1 MIDLRVLQFAEARQ
15 PEFREKKGIDGGYIK
30 YGENND
36 YPEYIV
42 DLYNKSSKHS
52 AIIKSKV
59 HYITGNGWSG
69 EADAQAFID
78 KANRV
83 ESLNDLTRKVSLD
96 VEIFG
101 GAYLEIIWD
110 LSGNLAEIWHCDY
123 VKIRTN
129 KDNTQY
135 WYKEDWKDNKVK
147 PEVIAAFNPKQPT
160 GKQILYIKEY
170 RPNIGIYGLPSY
182 FAALN
187 YIESD
192 IEVSKHILGNAQTGF
207 SASKLITLPN
217 GEPNDEEKRN
227 VDNRLRKTYSGA
239 DGKKYMIAF
248 VNDISRKPV
257 VDDLGTS
264 DLTKE
269 DFGRVDALI
278 QTNIFSG
285 HQVTTPSI
293 MGIAEAGKLGSRTE
307 MRDGYEIFKNTYVNA
322 KQMHLESVFNMLAK
336 YKGVTTEI
344 KIIPTE
350 PIGIEFS
357 EQTIVSVAPKEW
369 ILEKIG
375 IDMTKYAPTIDTA
388 APTQGLSVN
397 EHIKGLKGREWQN
410 MQRIIRE
417 FTKGK
422 INREQATA
430 MLKTGY
436 ALSDEEINTWLGSEE
451 MDAEFAAQ
459 DFSVFYE
466 FGENK
471 ESFNI
476 WKTSKRFS
484 DEADYYMFADV
495 TQLESDI
502 LDQISKQ
509 KNITPEVLAEVLNE
523 DVKTINNIL
532 KDLEDRKILKVK
544 ETKIGKGIDSNIE
557 VSRELTRPLSKTVGD
572 IKPQTTEIMVRFSYE
587 WRSDYFNVPTESKST
602 TPLIKTSRPF
612 CKHLLTANKLYSRS
626 EIEMMSARLG
636 YSVWDR
642 SGGWWNNDGTTEE
655 QCRHEW
661 RTNVVTRKI
670 K

>member
-1 MIDLRVLQFAEARQ
+1 MIDLRVLTFAEARQ
-15 PEFREKKGIDGGYIK
+15 PKFVEKKGIDGGYIK

-69 EADAQAFID
+69 EPDAQAFIN

-96 VEIFG
+96 IEIFG
-101 GAYLEIIWD
+101 GAYLEVIWD
-110 LSGNLAEIWHCDY
+110 LAGNLAEIWHCDY
-123 VKIRTN
+123 IKIRTN

-135 WYKEDWKDNKVK
+135 WYKEDWKDNKIK
-147 PEVIAAFNPKQPT
+147 PNVIAAFNPKQPV

-269 DFGRVDALI
+269 DFGRVDELI

-336 YKGVTTEI
+336 YKGVVSEI

-350 PIGIEFS
+350 PVGIEFS
-357 EQTIVSVAPKEW
+357 EQTIVSLAPKEW
-369 ILEKIG
+369 ILEKLG
-375 IDMTKYAPTIDTA
+375 IDLTKYELPTSSELPIV
-388 APTQGLSVN
+388 QEVLSVN

-417 FTKGK
+417 FNKGK
-422 INREQATA
+422 INREQASA

-436 ALSDEEINTWLGSEE
+436 ALSDEEVSTWLGSEE
-451 MDAEFAAQ
+451 LQAEFSEE
-459 DFSVFYE
+459 DFKVFFE
-466 FGENK
+466 FGDVKDGYNVWQK
-471 ESFNI
+471 
-476 WKTSKRFS
+476 KTRFS
-484 DEADYYMFADV
+484 DDTDYQMFADV
-495 TQLESDI
+495 NQLESNV
-502 LDQISKQ
+502 LDQIAKQ
-509 KNITPEVLAEVLNE
+509 KDITPNVLAQ
-523 DVKTINNIL
+523 
-532 KDLEDRKILKVK
+532 ILKVDVK
-544 ETKIGKGIDSNIE
+544 EIVAVLKSLEERNIIKAISKTIGRGIDSNVVTE
-557 VSRELTRPLSKTVGD
+557 RQLVKPLSKTIGEVT
-572 IKPQTTEIMVRFSYE
+572 PTTTEMLVRYSYE
-587 WRSDYFNVPTESKST
+587 WKSGFSDAN
-602 TPLIKTSRPF
+602 LGTSRPF
-612 CKHLLTANKLYSRS
+612 CKHLIEADKFYSRS
-626 EIEMMSARLG
+626 EIEQMSARLG

-642 SGGWWNNDGTTEE
+642 GGGWWTKKGTNIHSVS
-655 QCRHEW
+655 CRHEW
-661 RTNVVTRKI
+661 KTNIVTRK